1 MSKTLEYI
9 LSLKDGITDKIKKVS
24 GASDVATSKMQKL
37 EKQSLD
43 NQKAFDK
50 VGRSADG
57 MGSKIKNSL
66 SSIPGLDFISNPY
79 VLATTAMAA
88 FGKGAIDVDEGM
100 AKINTTAQLSK
111 EELDALE
118 NKLMD
123 IGLKTGAN
131 LLKVPESF
139 EKIIS
144 QTGDVTQS
152 TEILEAALKGSK
164 AGFTDT
170 EVVAGALAQSLSLI
184 GKENANAQDVL
195 DTFFAAKRV
204 GAGEF
209 KDFANYMPG
218 LISSGMA
225 LGLTYKTTAGL
236 FAYMTGKGFAAEK
249 SATLLENAY
258 TALGKSDIQKGL
270 AKAGIK
276 LFDKDGMM
284 RDVGLIFPELQK
296 KMASMSD
303 SKKSNFLESIGL
315 RDAQAKSAI
324 MALTSD
330 SEKLKEAL
338 SDTSNSAGETEKAFE
353 NAQNPMMKIQALW
366 TKMQYAGLKIGN
378 VLMYVINPALDGL
391 NWLFDKGFKVVSW
404 WIGKLQEGNP
414 IILLIT
420 GAIGS
425 LIAGYALLSLWQ
437 SIVAAKTVIWTGV
450 QWLLNAALT
459 ANPVGLIIAAI
470 VLLIAT
476 IGYVIY
482 KTDGWGKM
490 WSAVVSNA
498 KLNWSSFTTSVNYLW
513 EGTVNSFMIG
523 INKIQTGWYS
533 FKNAVGLGDTA
544 ENESALSKLNADTEK
559 RMADIASAKSEMDKA
574 SLALKSGSQ
583 NAFSHLSWND
593 KSFKDVAGAIKEK
606 IGIAPPKTPGVLD
619 NSPLGD
625 GTDKKKKLAKNN
637 EAIATGGS
645 KSNYITIN
653 LKNLVENLNIS
664 GKDFKEGS
672 TQLQEQVSDAL
683 MRTLAM
689 ATTAAV

>member
-1 MSKTLEYI
+1 MAKTLEYI
-9 LSLKDGITDKIKKVS
+9 LSLKDGITDKLKRIGG
-24 GASDVATSKMQKL
+24 GADDTTNKMTKL
-37 EKQSLD
+37 RE
-43 NQKAFDK
+43 
-50 VGRSADG
+50 
-57 MGSKIKNSL
+57 SL
-66 SSIPGLDFISNPY
+66 SSIPGVDFIANPY
-79 VLATTAMAA
+79 VLATTAMIA
-88 FGKGAIDVDEGM
+88 FGKGAMNVDEGM

-118 NKLMD
+118 EKLMD
-123 IGLKTGAN
+123 IGLKSGAN

-209 KDFANYMPG
+209 KDFANYMPS
-218 LISSGMA
+218 LIASGKA

-303 SKKSNFLESIGL
+303 NKKSNFLESIGL

-330 SEKLKEAL
+330 SVKLNEAL
-338 SDTSNSAGETEKAFE
+338 NDTKNAAGETDKAFE

-366 TKMQYAGLKIGN
+366 TKMQYAGLKVGN
-378 VLMYVINPALDGL
+378 TVMYAINPALDGL
-391 NWLFDKGFKVVSW
+391 NFLFDKGFKLVSW
-404 WIGKLQEGNP
+404 WTDKLKEGNP
-414 IILLIT
+414 IILIIT

-425 LIAGYALLSLWQ
+425 LAAGYALLSLWQ
-437 SIVAAKTVIWTGV
+437 GIVAAKTVIWTGV
-450 QWLLNAALT
+450 QWLLNGALT
-459 ANPVGLIIAAI
+459 ANPIGLVIAGI
-470 VLLIAT
+470 VALIT
-476 IGYVIY
+476 VIGYVIY
-482 KTDGWGKM
+482 KTDGWGRM

-498 KLNWSSFTTSVNYLW
+498 KLNWTAFTSSVNYLW
-513 EGTVNSFMIG
+513 QGTVNSFMIG
-523 INKIQTGWYS
+523 INKIQSGFYQ
-533 FKNAVGLGDTA
+533 FKNAVGLGDSTQ
-544 ENESALSKLNADTEK
+544 NDSALAQLNADSEK
-559 RMADIASAKSEMDKA
+559 RKNEITSAKTEMDKA
-574 SLALKSGSQ
+574 NTALKAGSQ
-583 NAFSHLSWND
+583 NALGYLSWNN
-593 KSFKDVAGAIKEK
+593 KSFEDVAGTIKDK
-606 IGIAPPKTPGVLD
+606 IGLGGIAPPKIPGVLD
-619 NSPLGD
+619 NSAID
-625 GTDKKKKLAKNN
+625 GEEKDKKKKGKLGKTN

-672 TQLQEQVSDAL
+672 NQLQEQVNDAL

>member
-1 MSKTLEYI
+1 MAKTLEYI
-9 LSLKDGITDKIKKVS
+9 LSLKDGITDKLKRIGG
-24 GASDVATSKMQKL
+24 GADVATNKMTKL
-37 EKQSLD
+37 RD
-43 NQKAFDK
+43 
-50 VGRSADG
+50 
-57 MGSKIKNSL
+57 SL
-66 SSIPGLDFISNPY
+66 SSIPGVDFIANPY
-79 VLATTAMAA
+79 VLATTAMIA
-88 FGKGAIDVDEGM
+88 FGKGAMNVDEGM

-118 NKLMD
+118 EKLMD
-123 IGLKTGAN
+123 IGLKSGAN

-209 KDFANYMPG
+209 KDFANYMPS
-218 LISSGMA
+218 LIASGKA

-284 RDVGLIFPELQK
+284 RDVGLIFTELQK

-303 SKKSNFLESIGL
+303 NKKSNFLESIGL

-330 SEKLKEAL
+330 SVKLNEAL
-338 SDTSNSAGETEKAFE
+338 NDTKNAAGETDKAFE

-366 TKMQYAGLKIGN
+366 TKMQYAGLKVGN
-378 VLMYVINPALDGL
+378 TLMYVINPALDGL

-404 WIGKLQEGNP
+404 WTEKLKEGSP
-414 IILLIT
+414 IIMIIT

-425 LIAGYALLSLWQ
+425 LVAGYGLLSLWQ
-437 SIVAAKTVIWTGV
+437 GIVAAKTVIWTGV
-450 QWLLNAALT
+450 QWLLNGALT
-459 ANPVGLIIAAI
+459 ANPIGLVIAGI
-470 VLLIAT
+470 VALIAV

-498 KLNWSSFTTSVNYLW
+498 KLNWTAFTSSVNYLW
-513 EGTVNSFMIG
+513 QGTVNSFMIG
-523 INKIQTGWYS
+523 INKIQSGFYQ
-533 FKNAVGLGDTA
+533 FKNAVGLGDSTQ
-544 ENESALSKLNADTEK
+544 NDSALAQLNADTEK
-559 RMADIASAKSEMDKA
+559 RKNEITSAKTEMDKA
-574 SLALKSGSQ
+574 NTALKAGSQ
-583 NAFSHLSWND
+583 NALGYLSWNN
-593 KSFKDVAGAIKEK
+593 KSFKDVAGTIKDK
-606 IGIAPPKTPGVLD
+606 IGLGGIAPPKIPGVLD
-619 NSPLGD
+619 NSAIDGD
-625 GTDKKKKLAKNN
+625 GKDKKKKGKLGKTND
-637 EAIATGGS
+637 AIATGGS

-664 GKDFKEGS
+664 GKDFKDGS
-672 TQLQEQVSDAL
+672 NQLQEQVNDAL